1 MASVSRRRFKHK
13 ISTVSLMEGGTVE
26 TTLMQRVGVDN
37 TIQVSVWQMI
47 DNDGYEADQMERYV
61 FDLSLEEVDN
71 LITKLMQARVNGG
84 SD

>member
-1 MASVSRRRFKHK
+1 
-13 ISTVSLMEGGTVE
+13 MEGGTVE